1 MKKFQLIL
9 IVIAFLSIG
18 INSAKAKNYAVTN
31 QASSIT
37 IGHKT
42 VVSIVDP
49 DDDDRREKK
58 RPKKD
63 STTQ

>member
-9 IVIAFLSIG
+9 IVFAFLSIG
-18 INSAKAKNYAVTN
+18 LNSAKAKNYTVAK

-49 DDDDRREKK
+49 DDDNRKERKK
-58 RPKKD
+58 SD
-63 STTQ
+63 ESTTK